1 VGAHPCYSRQW
12 EKHYSI
18 SRLAEVII
26 NFFLE
31 TEVRDSQRK
40 LLVRVANNS
49 FVFHDKL
56 DYEEY
61 GNAEV
66 KSIRKK
72 SNGEVLIE
80 INILDSRNIEIK
92 GRFEHPAGYVLIND
106 AAIIIMPDNITISGN
121 HIQTYG
127 AAIEIKRD
135 GLTTG

>member
-1 VGAHPCYSRQW
+1 MGKA
-12 EKHYSI
+12 
-18 SRLAEVII
+18 LF
-26 NFFLE
+26 NFKTGRGDNQLLLE

-40 LLVRVANNS
+40 LLAKVANNS
-49 FVFHDKL
+49 FVFHDES

-61 GNAEV
+61 GNT
-66 KSIRKK
+66 KMNGIRKK
-72 SNGEVLIE
+72 SNGKVLIE
-80 INILDSRNIEIK
+80 INILDSRNVEIK